1 VATQT
6 LIKLFYFKKLILL
19 VRAATWGELEW
30 SLFLT
35 SSSLELRELAY
46 KLREDRLVVLVI
58 EPCPI
63 TSLKRGFE
71 REVEEANTRVSLN
84 SHSPVTFQMAAID

>member
-1 VATQT
+1 
-6 LIKLFYFKKLILL
+6 L
-19 VRAATWGELEW
+19 GELEW